1 MNVKKENVQLKDYND
16 KYFDDYPYTMKVSA
30 EEKAFIEAV
39 RENNIYLDFIARQL
53 GYDTKN
59 FFSEEKKAAFRKL
72 HSKLS
77 KIAREITFRREYPG
91 GVLKRV
97 WRFNLPEDWKGV
109 K

>member
-1 MNVKKENVQLKDYND
+1 MTKNIPLKEYYEKH
-16 KYFDDYPYTMKVSA
+16 FDDFPYTMKVSA
-30 EEKAFIEAV
+30 EEKAFLEAI

-59 FFSEEKKAAFRKL
+59 LFPEEKKAAFRKL
-72 HSKLS
+72 HSKLL
-77 KIAREITFRREYPG
+77 KIEREITFRRETPG

-97 WRFNLPEDWKGV
+97 WRFGLPEDWKGV